1 MIKLVSLKLRNFKQY
16 EIASINFPDQGR
28 ILIKGRNEAGKS
40 SIFEAIFFALFG
52 DTLYLAT
59 MGDLI
64 RFGSNESI
72 VELTVKTNDKLIT
85 IRRILSL
92 NKTQDASLVI
102 KNINEQ
108 STKQEIVKGVK
119 NVNSRIVKEIGLD
132 KDILLNTCLIAQKK
146 LDTLESLNA
155 GDRRKIIS
163 KLFNLD
169 YLLNISEKAK
179 QIKNELEN
187 QKPQY
192 ELLKKAGEAKR
203 VLPEIEKELEKIH
216 REMERIEKIE
226 KSKNIYNLE
235 ETLNNLNEEIRG
247 LEQNLENLKN
257 KVETLEFL
265 RDEKRKIEEII
276 SIKEKLQIL
285 ENQKEKLQKEITNL
299 EERITKEKE
308 LLDQL
313 EELNNIIKIKQ
324 EIEKLDKVLSDGNNL
339 LSNFQERFTKYKDL
353 ESKTLKEKELLKEK
367 EKLQKEEEN
376 LLLKKSLLELR
387 VKKLRDI
394 LGKIQEIPKLE
405 DTYKRTLEY
414 HQQKNKVYEL
424 ISKVQKTK
432 NYFLTSSF
440 ITALS
445 LILATLLSKIFFI
458 ITGLSTILS
467 IYFYQ
472 NYKKINKEFT
482 KAKNLQEYIEKDI
495 PLELRE
501 KNQEELASILNKI
514 QKKKTYKNEQIE
526 RLEEKLKIKLNQINN
541 LITDLA
547 QKKAYIESEL
557 KNIDSYKN
565 EMHKLLLEFQ
575 EKLKESTLN
584 KIEDK
589 LKKLSDTLKKKEEEL
604 ISLRE
609 KDTMPDKELSYL
621 ISQKGS
627 IENEIENIRRLKEE
641 VERKRRDYQN
651 MENEIL
657 KEKTNLEVKMKELKR
672 NDDEYLSEIEEIIKQ
687 LENEKV
693 KEEYEKFSQELNK
706 KKGEKNS
713 IEKNYLDLI
722 NEFSKRFVGEDWRNY
737 INEVMDENLKEEL
750 ITKEKELLQ
759 QKGEKEGILKEYELK
774 TGNKRED
781 LDPERIN
788 QEYNK
793 LEKEI
798 TKMNYAMKIVDTTR
812 ETILKA
818 IRPRTESFM
827 QKILPILTSDRY
839 HYVEIGD
846 DYKLKVYTSLKKEPL
861 EKTIF
866 SGGTQDQLSLA
877 LRLAF
882 AMATLPQDKGIQPKF
897 IFLDEPLGSF
907 DEDRAKGLLYLLT
920 EGEVAEHFD
929 QIFVVTHIPI
939 DESIFDE
946 IYYVE
951 NGKITKVQENT
962 TQSLD
967 YEDIS

>member
-16 EIASINFPDQGR
+16 EIASLNFPDQGR

-40 SIFEAIFFALFG
+40 SIFEAIYFALFG
-52 DTLYLAT
+52 EGLEHNNS
-59 MGDLI
+59 DLI
-64 RFGSNESI
+64 RFGTNETT

-85 IRRILSL
+85 IRRVLPL
-92 NKTQDASLVI
+92 NKNQDASLVI

-108 STKQEIVKGVK
+108 TTKQEIVKGPRI
-119 NVNSRIVKEIGLD
+119 VNSRIVKEIGLD
-132 KDILLNTCLIAQKK
+132 GDILLNTCLVAQKK
-146 LDTLESLNA
+146 LDALETLKA
-155 GDRRKIIS
+155 GDRREIIS

-179 QIKNELEN
+179 QIKNELEK

-192 ELLKKAGEAKR
+192 ELLKKAAEAKR
-203 VLPEIEKELEKIH
+203 VLPEIEEELDKIH
-216 REMERIEKIE
+216 IEIGRIEKIE

-235 ETLNNLNEEIRG
+235 LTLNNLKEEIRG

-265 RDEKRKIEEII
+265 REEKRKIEEIT

-285 ENQKEKLQKEITNL
+285 ENQREKLQKEITNL

-308 LLDQL
+308 LSTQL
-313 EELNNIIKIKQ
+313 EGLNNVIKIKQ
-324 EIEKLDKVLSDGNNL
+324 EIEKLEKVLSDGNNL
-339 LSNFQERFTKYKDL
+339 ISNLQEKFTKYKEL
-353 ESKTLKEKELLKEK
+353 ENKTSKEKELQEEK
-367 EKLQKEEEN
+367 DKLQKEERN
-376 LLLKKSLLELR
+376 SLLKKNLLELR
-387 VKKLRDI
+387 IKKLRDI
-394 LGKIQEIPKLE
+394 LGKIQEIPQIE
-405 DTYKRTLEY
+405 DTYKRALEY

-424 ISKVQKTK
+424 IYKVQKTK
-432 NYFLTSSF
+432 KYFVTSSF
-440 ITALS
+440 ITLLS
-445 LILATLLSKIFFI
+445 LTLAILLSKIFFI
-458 ITGLSTILS
+458 TTGILTILS

-472 NYKKINKEFT
+472 NYAKINKEFT
-482 KAKNLQEYIEKDI
+482 KEKNLQEYIEKDI
-495 PLELRE
+495 PLELKE
-501 KNQEELASILNKI
+501 KNQEELALILNKI
-514 QKKKTYKNEQIE
+514 KEKKTYKKEQIE
-526 RLEEKLKIKLNQINN
+526 RLEEKLKMKLNQTNN
-541 LITDLA
+541 LITEIV
-547 QKKAYIESEL
+547 QKKAHIESEL

-565 EMHKLLLEFQ
+565 EIHKLSLEFQ
-575 EKLKESTLN
+575 EKLKESNLD
-584 KIEDK
+584 KIEEK

-609 KDTMPDKELSYL
+609 KDTMPEKELSYL

-627 IENEIENIRRLKEE
+627 IENELENIRRLKEE
-641 VERKRRDYQN
+641 LERKKRDHKN
-651 MENEIL
+651 IENEIS
-657 KEKTNLEVKMKELKR
+657 KEQANLEAKINELR
-672 NDDEYLSEIEEIIKQ
+672 RSDDKYMSEIEELIRQ
-687 LENEKV
+687 LENDRV
-693 KEEYEKFSQELNK
+693 KEEYEKIAQELNK

-713 IEKNYLDLI
+713 IEKNYQDLI
-722 NEFSKRFVGEDWRNY
+722 TEFSKRFVEDWRNY
-737 INEVMDENLKEEL
+737 INEVFDENLKEKL
-750 ITKEKELLQ
+750 IIKEKELLQ

-774 TGNKRED
+774 TGSKRED

-788 QEYNK
+788 QEYIK

-798 TKMNYAMKIVDTTR
+798 IKMNYAMKIADTTR

-846 DYKLKVYTSLKKEPL
+846 DYKLKVYTSFKKEPL
-861 EKTIF
+861 EKNIF

-929 QIFVVTHIPI
+929 QIFLITHVPI

-967 YEDIS
+967 YEDNS